1 MSTALSCENVR
12 GGYGDTEILSDV
24 SLILGAGEVY
34 ALMGKN
40 GAGKTT
46 LAMTVL
52 GVLPAKSGRICLFGE
67 DATAWDPHLI
77 TAWGVACA
85 PQENAFFQD
94 LTVNENL
101 RLGCLSLSQRAFQQ
115 GRERIA
121 RMFPFIGERLKQRAG
136 TLSGGEQA
144 MLKVARALLPEPR
157 LVLLD
162 EVTEGLQPMTV
173 DRVRDILLV
182 DHRERKTT
190 MLVVEQ
196 NIEFVRRFATR
207 FGLMERGC
215 IRGEGY
221 FSDGDAI
228 QRIADHLSV

>member
-1 MSTALSCENVR
+1 MSAAVNCENLR
-12 GGYGDTEILSDV
+12 GGYGDTEILSNV
-24 SLILGAGEVY
+24 CLNIGAGDVY

-52 GVLPAKSGRICLFGE
+52 GVLTATSGRIRLFGE
-67 DATAWDPHLI
+67 DATGWEPHLI
-77 TAWGVACA
+77 AALGITCA

-101 RLGCLSLSQRAFQQ
+101 RLGCLSLSQRGFQQ
-115 GRERIA
+115 GRDRVIG
-121 RMFPFIGERLKQRAG
+121 MFPFIGQRLKQTAG

-144 MLKVARALLPEPR
+144 MVKVARALLPAPR

-173 DRVRDILLV
+173 DRVRDVLLA
-182 DHRERKTT
+182 DHRERETT
-190 MLVVEQ
+190 LLVIEQ
-196 NIEFVRRFATR
+196 NIEFVRRFAER
-207 FGLMERGC
+207 FGLMDQGH
-215 IRGEGY
+215 ISSEGR

-228 QRIADHLSV
+228 QRISDHLSV

>member
-1 MSTALSCENVR
+1 
-12 GGYGDTEILSDV
+12 
-24 SLILGAGEVY
+24 
-34 ALMGKN
+34 MGKN

-52 GVLPAKSGRICLFGE
+52 GVLPAKSGRICLFGK
-67 DATAWDPHLI
+67 DATTWEPHLV
-77 TAWGVACA
+77 TALGVTCA

-115 GRERIA
+115 GRERIT

-144 MLKVARALLPEPR
+144 MVKVARALLPEPR
-157 LVLLD
+157 FVLLD

-173 DRVRDILLV
+173 NRVHDVLLV
-182 DHRERKTT
+182 DHKERKTT
-190 MLVVEQ
+190 VLVIEQ

-207 FGLMERGC
+207 FGLMERGR
-215 IRGEGY
+215 ITGEGH

-228 QRIADHLSV
+228 QRISDHLSV